1 MKHQYHSFNPSRI
14 RQAGAAVAAAFLL
27 SGCSGLFD
35 VDNPNDLAQE
45 DLEKPSSA
53 VALANGAEATVSRG
67 YADALL
73 AAAIPTDELVWV
85 GSYDAGRELDL
96 GFVSNPSNE
105 FSDNESWATLTEG
118 RFTADEAIRLLNEF
132 DAAGDLANRNLLAR
146 SYLYGGLIYA
156 VIPDWYEDFVIST
169 KKDAQP
175 PVGEANMGKLY
186 DTAIGYFTSGLDIA
200 RSTKNTSLEGA
211 LLGARARA
219 HHAKAVWTMLNP
231 AGSTPANPLVNS
243 ASAVADAQAALAIV
257 PEDWKYQFQFSA
269 ATIGSQLGSWINSR
283 QEFRVDTVFGVSNER
298 GNKITAVQLRDPID
312 NIPDPALQ
320 RLLTEFGALSTGT
333 ELYPPLT
340 VISARELRLIIAE
353 SALAAGDMAAFT
365 QQINAVRAL
374 EAELSPYSG
383 QIPALQMLM
392 HERKANLFLQG
403 RRLNDMYRFGVS
415 DARWQPSSTAATK
428 PGTVFS
434 IADRELRTNC
444 HFTGGC

>member
-1 MKHQYHSFNPSRI
+1 M
-14 RQAGAAVAAAFLL
+14 AAAFLL

-45 DLEKPSSA
+45 DLEKASSA

-105 FSDNESWATLTEG
+105 FSDNESWATITEG

-132 DAAGDLANRNLLAR
+132 DAAGTLANRKLLAR

-175 PVGEANMGKLY
+175 PIGEANMGKLY
-186 DTAIGYFTSGLDIA
+186 DTAIGYFTSGIEIA
-200 RSTKNTSLEGA
+200 RSTKDTNLEGA

-219 HHAKAVWTMLNP
+219 HHAKGVWTMLNP

-243 ASAVADAQAALAIV
+243 ASAVADAQAALAVV
-257 PEDWKYQFQFSA
+257 PEDWKYQLQYSA

-283 QEFRVDTVFGVSNER
+283 QEFRVDTVYGVSNTR
-298 GNKITAVQLRDPID
+298 GNKITAVQLQDPID
-312 NIPDPALQ
+312 NIADPALE
-320 RLLTEFGALSTGT
+320 RLLTELGALSAGT

-340 VISARELRLIIAE
+340 VVSARELRLIIAE
-353 SALAAGDMAAFT
+353 SALGSGDMAMFT

-374 EAELSPYSG
+374 DGGLTPYSG

-392 HERKANLFLQG
+392 HERKVNLFLQG
-403 RRLNDMYRFGVS
+403 RRLNDMYRFGVT
-415 DARWQPSSTAATK
+415 DARWQPSSEAATM

-434 IADRELRTNC
+434 IADREIRTNC
-444 HFTGGC
+444 NFTGGC